1 MEKARITADYH
12 THTVHSHGTGGVDD
26 NIERAIELSLE
37 AIAIS
42 DHGPGHFKYNVR
54 DMDAYVEDISR
65 AKLKYSGKI
74 KVLSSI
80 ECNLCGLDG
89 SVDMP
94 SQPLDMHIMG
104 FHKLARMSSLGGY
117 WHFYVTRMFKHIGVK
132 KTTRAYLAAIDKY
145 DIDIISHPGYAVEC
159 DLIQLGRACRDRG
172 ILFEINQKNKE
183 QSPDMLRRVAET
195 GCKFVISSDAHRA
208 EDVAQVNTALQK
220 ALEAGLTS
228 REIVNLSGT

>member
-1 MEKARITADYH
+1 MRFRITVPEADSEGEYSGDYK
-12 THTVHSHGTGGVDD
+12 TV
-26 NIERAIELSLE
+26 A
-37 AIAIS
+37 
-42 DHGPGHFKYNVR
+42 
-54 DMDAYVEDISR
+54 AYEFEITPE
-65 AKLKYSGKI
+65 YSGKI

-172 ILFEINQKNKE
+172 ILFEINQKHKE
-183 QSPDMLRRVAET
+183 WRR
-195 GCKFVISSDAHRA
+195 RA
-208 EDVAQVNTALQK
+208 VNSL
-220 ALEAGLTS
+220 
-228 REIVNLSGT
+228 

>member
-1 MEKARITADYH
+1 
-12 THTVHSHGTGGVDD
+12 
-26 NIERAIELSLE
+26 
-37 AIAIS
+37 
-42 DHGPGHFKYNVR
+42 
-54 DMDAYVEDISR
+54 
-65 AKLKYSGKI
+65 
-74 KVLSSI
+74 
-80 ECNLCGLDG
+80 
-89 SVDMP
+89 
-94 SQPLDMHIMG
+94 
-104 FHKLARMSSLGGY
+104 
-117 WHFYVTRMFKHIGVK
+117 MFKHIGVK

-172 ILFEINQKNKE
+172 ILFEINQKHKE